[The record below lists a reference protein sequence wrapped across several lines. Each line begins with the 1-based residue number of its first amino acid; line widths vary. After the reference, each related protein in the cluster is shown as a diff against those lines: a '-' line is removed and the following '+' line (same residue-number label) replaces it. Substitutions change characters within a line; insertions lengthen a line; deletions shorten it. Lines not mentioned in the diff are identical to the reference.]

1 MGREH
6 LDLQRQH
13 LAIDVPVVE
22 VDRFTRASTDLLSR
36 QSWDAGLLGDAG
48 DAGDAGAREL
58 ADVGLALKDAHTAV
72 AEFFAGDQVGR

>member
-36 QSWDAGLLGDAG
+36 QSWDVGLLG